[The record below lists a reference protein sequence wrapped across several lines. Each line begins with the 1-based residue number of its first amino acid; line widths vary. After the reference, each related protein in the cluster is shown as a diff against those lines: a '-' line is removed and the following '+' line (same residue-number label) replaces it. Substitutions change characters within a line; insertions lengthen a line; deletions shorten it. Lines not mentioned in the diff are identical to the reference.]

1 MRRTA
6 LLCLACVFWLS
17 ITREPARS
25 DEPEHTTAKVL
36 AAWKKRREAV
46 RTIDYVAIGE
56 NSYFKGSLTELVKEI
71 SAAPLG
77 EFPPEDRTFAVRFR
91 FASRLPDKKLRFER
105 QDEYPRGMRDGPP
118 VFGTDYRNYLFDG
131 NQGYEHIPDEH
142 FDPAKLGERQLT
154 VANRVTFS
162 VMIESKDHPFLL
174 AHGFVPVPSR
184 NTTVDDLAA
193 PAAEVPYSL
202 VSSTPRKADGM
213 LVMRSNPRSNAGD
226 HFYEVWVDPKRDYL
240 ICRVVMTSGSQT
252 RETTDLT
259 YKGAGDDS
267 SLSEW
272 KFVHWGREG
281 IKWSYKMKVKSATIN
296 EDLPDELFV
305 PPMKNRP

>member
-6 LLCLACVFWLS
+6 LLCLACAFWLS
-17 ITREPARS
+17 ITREPARG
-25 DEPEHTTAKVL
+25 DESEHTTAKVL

-56 NSYFKGSLTELVKEI
+56 KTYSKGSLTGEFRGWP
-71 SAAPLG
+71 AA
-77 EFPPEDRTFAVRFR
+77 EFPPQDRTFAVRFR
-91 FASRLPDKKLRFER
+91 FAARLGDRKLRLER
-105 QDEYPRGMRDGPP
+105 QDEYPREMRDGPP

-131 NQGYEHIPDEH
+131 NQGYKHIPDEH
-142 FDPAKLGERQLT
+142 YDSAKSGHRQLT
-154 VANRVTFS
+154 LANPDTVS
-162 VMIESKDHPFLL
+162 VMIESTHHPFLL
-174 AHGFVPVPSR
+174 GHGFVPIPSR

-202 VSSTPRKADGM
+202 VSLTPRKADGM

-226 HFYEVWVDPKRDYL
+226 HFYEVCVDPKRDYL

-259 YKGAGDDS
+259 YKGAGDDW

-272 KFVHWGREG
+272 KFVRWGREG
-281 IKWSYKMKVKSATIN
+281 IKWSYKMKIKSATIN